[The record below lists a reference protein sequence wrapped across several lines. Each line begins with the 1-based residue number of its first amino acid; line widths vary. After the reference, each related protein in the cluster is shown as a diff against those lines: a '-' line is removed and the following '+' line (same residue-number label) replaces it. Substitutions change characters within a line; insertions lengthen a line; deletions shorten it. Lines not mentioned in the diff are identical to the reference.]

1 MLSPRQALIVI
12 ATRQRGT
19 GLNLPPYRGPDQ
31 PIKNLWPR
39 LPAIHD
45 LATVTLLFLHFHLIV
60 GRLGPSSLVVGLEM
74 KMGLVSSQDVR
85 EYQRKTEGELRG
97 RQNNGR
103 TIQQGLLAVAGTETR
118 DMSRALKCGSRRACP
133 RLSAAHSE
141 GQL

>member
-1 MLSPRQALIVI
+1 
-12 ATRQRGT
+12 
-19 GLNLPPYRGPDQ
+19 
-31 PIKNLWPR
+31 
-39 LPAIHD
+39 
-45 LATVTLLFLHFHLIV
+45 
-60 GRLGPSSLVVGLEM
+60 M